1 VLSIFL
7 CNFQETFASLVL
19 RIPHALENNINIP
32 VPSEIMQQLFD
43 DGRCYLGL
51 LLH

>member
-1 VLSIFL
+1 M
-7 CNFQETFASLVL
+7 SLAL
-19 RIPHALENNINIP
+19 RIPNVLKDIINIP
-32 VPSEIMQQLFD
+32 VPFEIMQQLFD